1 MLALRFDQE
10 SLERW
15 DYQNLWQHEAFAIAW
30 FAKLEM
36 RGDLI
41 GSKCSVEYIKDL
53 GASMKKRLA
62 DAITMTD
69 CFEEG

>member
-1 MLALRFDQE
+1 VLALVLTEVALSIGDFKTHDQ
-10 SLERW
+10 
-15 DYQNLWQHEAFAIAW
+15 HKAFAIAW

-53 GASMKKRLA
+53 GASMK
-62 DAITMTD
+62 
-69 CFEEG
+69 

>member
-1 MLALRFDQE
+1 MGRIKTYD
-10 SLERW
+10 
-15 DYQNLWQHEAFAIAW
+15 QHEAFAIAW

-53 GASMKKRLA
+53 GASMKQRLA
-62 DAITMTD
+62 DSITMTD
-69 CFEEG
+69 CFEGVKALGQVEF